1 MNELK
6 IFENPEFGQVRTVM
20 VGDKP
25 YFVGKDIA
33 SALGYARATKAIQ
46 DNVDD
51 DDKDVVLIQDSIGR
65 HQNTPII
72 NESGLY
78 SLILSSKL
86 PNAKQ
91 FKRWVT
97 SDVLPTIRKH
107 GVYATDETLEKM
119 LQSPEFGIR
128 VFTQLKQEREENKR
142 LTDVVRG
149 CNCELSVPEMR
160 QVLNRIVCKNGQ
172 YGKRWTELYKQ
183 FNMKFHTNIQQC
195 ARNRGMANLDYV
207 QSIGMLSELYDI
219 ACKLYESEMDSLV
232 KELYYIA

>member
-33 SALGYARATKAIQ
+33 SALGYTNTRDALLKHVDKGDKNTVAIR
-46 DNVDD
+46 DG
-51 DDKDVVLIQDSIGR
+51 IGNP
-65 HQNTPII
+65 NTVII

-149 CNCELSVPEMR
+149 CNRELSVPEMR

-195 ARNRGMANLDYV
+195 ARNRGMSNLDYV
-207 QSIGMLSELYDI
+207 QSINMLPELYDI

>member
-33 SALGYARATKAIQ
+33 SALGYARPTKAIQ
-46 DNVDD
+46 DNCRY
-51 DDKDVVLIQDSIGR
+51 VLKRDIPHPQ
-65 HQNTPII
+65 
-72 NESGLY
+72 
-78 SLILSSKL
+78 SLNKTIEVSVIPEGDIYRLITRSEL
-86 PNAKQ
+86 PNAEK
-91 FKRWVT
+91 FESWVFD
-97 SDVLPTIRKH
+97 DVLPTIRKH

-149 CNCELSVPEMR
+149 CNR
-160 QVLNRIVCKNGQ
+160 
-172 YGKRWTELYKQ
+172 GKSIIE
-183 FNMKFHTNIQQC
+183 I
-195 ARNRGMANLDYV
+195 YV
-207 QSIGMLSELYDI
+207 KIISKSQ
-219 ACKLYESEMDSLV
+219 AV
-232 KELYYIA
+232 

>member
-33 SALGYARATKAIQ
+33 EALGYARATKAIQ
-46 DNVDD
+46 DNCKGVLKRDILTNGGNQQMSVISEG
-51 DDKDVVLIQDSIGR
+51 DVYRLIVR
-65 HQNTPII
+65 
-72 NESGLY
+72 
-78 SLILSSKL
+78 SKL
-86 PNAKQ
+86 PNAEK
-91 FKRWVT
+91 FESWVFD
-97 SDVLPTIRKH
+97 DVLPSIRKH

-119 LQSPEFGIR
+119 LQSPEFGIK

-149 CNCELSVPEMR
+149 CNRELSVPEMR

-183 FNMKFHTNIQQC
+183 FNMKFHTNLQQC

-207 QSIGMLSELYDI
+207 QSINMLPELYDI